1 MAFFFAY
8 QNFYTSWLY
17 IPAVPGLGLS
27 IYLIYRAYY
36 RSLEGKDVDVDTPY
50 NGIYSLIMAIWST
63 LFIEVWKRRE
73 AELASIWR
81 MENYE
86 TKKHLHIGERK
97 GFKYEIVIDPKKKG
111 P

>member
-17 IPAVPGLGLS
+17 IPAFAGLGLS
-27 IYLIYRAYY
+27 IYLCVKVANQVK
-36 RSLEGKDVDVDTPY
+36 EGKEIDIDTPY

-63 LFIEVWKRRE
+63 LFVEVWKRRE
-73 AELASIWR
+73 AELASMWR

-86 TKKHLHIGERK
+86 
-97 GFKYEIVIDPKKKG
+97 
-111 P
+111 